1 MPDLHADT
9 NDFIGRIT
17 TIIEENLSNERFG
30 VSELASE
37 LNMSRSNLLRKVK
50 HATKLSVSQLI
61 RQLRLERGMDLLRN
75 SSLTVSQIS
84 HQVGFG
90 SSSYF
95 IKCFREHYGY
105 PPGEA
110 IKRAPTEQGNE
121 NRVRPERKRH
131 PILFWIMGV
140 AALLTL
146 GILVHYAWPAQAAS
160 TPEKSI
166 AVLPFKNDSN
176 DSTNLY
182 LINGLMEATRNN
194 LQKIRDLKV

>member
-1 MPDLHADT
+1 AYVDSWNIFVLKNAITTMPDLHADT

-37 LNMSRSNLLRKVK
+37 MNMSRSNLLRKVK
-50 HATKLSVSQLI
+50 HSTKLSVSQLI
-61 RQLRLERGMDLLRN
+61 RQLRLEHGMDLLRN

-84 HQVGFG
+84 DQVGFG

-110 IKRAPTEQGNE
+110 NKRAPTELGNE
-121 NRVRPERKRH
+121 TMVRPGRKQRSTV
-131 PILFWIMGV
+131 FWVIGLV
-140 AALLTL
+140 ALLTI
-146 GILVHYAWPAQAAS
+146 GILVHYTWPSPAVVA
-160 TPEKSI
+160 PEKSI

-176 DSTNLY
+176 DST
-182 LINGLMEATRNN
+182 
-194 LQKIRDLKV
+194 